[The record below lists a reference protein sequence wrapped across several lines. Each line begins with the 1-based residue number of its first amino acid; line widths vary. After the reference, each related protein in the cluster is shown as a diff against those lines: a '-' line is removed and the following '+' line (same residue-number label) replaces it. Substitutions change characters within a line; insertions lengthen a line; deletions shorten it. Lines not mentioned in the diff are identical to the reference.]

1 MPRRS
6 VPPREAPAGAPPP
19 PERKRRSASVAATS
33 GGTRARRAAATEAP
47 PAARRKSTR
56 LEARITDAQKAL
68 LQEAAEVRG
77 QTLTEFVVRAS
88 EEAAT
93 RVLERA
99 GVVVLSGRD
108 SAAFIEALLHPA
120 APNERLRAAAARY
133 RAHQQARQQ
142 TRQQTQERP
151 RGRRGAE

>member
-1 MPRRS
+1 MSRRS
-6 VPPREAPAGAPPP
+6 APPPKAPAGARPPQ
-19 PERKRRSASVAATS
+19 ERERRSASVAAKS
-33 GGTRARRAAATEAP
+33 GGTRARSVATEA

-99 GVVVLSGRD
+99 GVVVLSARD
-108 SAAFIEALLHPA
+108 SAAFVEALLHPA
-120 APNERLRAAAARY
+120 APNEQLRAAAARY
-133 RAHQQARQQ
+133 RAHQQ
-142 TRQQTQERP
+142 TQERS
-151 RGRRGAE
+151 RGRRGE

>member
-6 VPPREAPAGAPPP
+6 VPPPKAPAGSPPP
-19 PERKRRSASVAATS
+19 QERERRSASVAAKS
-33 GGTRARRAAATEAP
+33 GGTRARSAAATEAP

-68 LQEAAEVRG
+68 LQEAAAVRG

-99 GVVVLSGRD
+99 GVVVLSARD
-108 SAAFIEALLHPA
+108 GAAFVEALLHPA

-133 RAHQQARQQ
+133 RAHQQA
-142 TRQQTQERP
+142 QERS
-151 RGRRGAE
+151 RGRRGGE